1 MESHATPI
9 FNWKIQLILQMY
21 PLKLKSFSLLVR
33 RVPTEVEFFLI
44 FHIHLS
50 VTVKDYGN

>member
-33 RVPTEVEFFLI
+33 SVPTEVEFFLI

-50 VTVKDYGN
+50 VTVKDYEN